1 MNQKSRELLD
11 NSTMSAWAACASIW
25 SRIFVLSSP
34 EWARSLE
41 LSRIMSE
48 AFSAAMQ
55 RSIGVSNTQSIGPL
69 SAALDGIAIEDDGSV
84 EWNYMIDLIE
94 MLSGAIKGQ
103 DASLCLETTL
113 RVYLEGRFN
122 LLARSYAIADG
133 RPISYADAK
142 QRAAGDVEWGK
153 EVDFIKSLLS
163 SMRSGCLPLAC
174 VRICLRRCISVS
186 GGRYKDLERTT
197 PHSG

>member
-1 MNQKSRELLD
+1 
-11 NSTMSAWAACASIW
+11 
-25 SRIFVLSSP
+25 
-34 EWARSLE
+34 
-41 LSRIMSE
+41 MSE